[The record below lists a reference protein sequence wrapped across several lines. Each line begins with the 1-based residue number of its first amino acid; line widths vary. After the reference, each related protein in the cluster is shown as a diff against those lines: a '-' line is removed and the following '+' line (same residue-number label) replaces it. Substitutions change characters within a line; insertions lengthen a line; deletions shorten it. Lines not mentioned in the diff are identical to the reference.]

1 MLRSVVVDGNDILV
15 SAKKASERSLA
26 KLEAREATAKAKTK
40 REEERVQELKKVR
53 GEKWLPSIARQ
64 IKVSSVQYI
73 M

>member
-15 SAKKASERSLA
+15 SAKKAYERSLA

-53 GEKWLPSIARQ
+53 GDWREVASF
-64 IKVSSVQYI
+64 YC
-73 M
+73 

>member
-1 MLRSVVVDGNDILV
+1 MLRSVVVDGNGILV
-15 SAKKASERSLA
+15 SSKKASERSLA

>member
-1 MLRSVVVDGNDILV
+1 MLRSVVVDGNGILV